1 MRLENGRSD
10 RFWSDNWAP
19 LGLVS
24 ALRDSPNSRLGIP
37 LNAAIASLFRD
48 DHWNLPAV
56 RSEEMLQVCAF
67 LTTIQLTENHDYYE
81 WEIEGKIN
89 SNFCTGE
96 VYTYLRGA
104 IATHSWTKAIW
115 YPHAIPRHSFH
126 SWVVTLNIYP
136 TKV

>member
-1 MRLENGRSD
+1 MFFREDSVWAIWFKEVILNGSVHNYWIVKPRQSNSWLVNKLIKLSSEVFPLIKMRLENGRSD

-67 LTTIQLTENHDYYE
+67 LTTIQLTENHD
-81 WEIEGKIN
+81 
-89 SNFCTGE
+89 
-96 VYTYLRGA
+96 
-104 IATHSWTKAIW
+104 
-115 YPHAIPRHSFH
+115 
-126 SWVVTLNIYP
+126 
-136 TKV
+136 